1 MLLFFHWVVEK
12 EKKVRKFSRG
22 FEMGFL
28 LKEALRTLCG
38 RNQWSY
44 AVFWK
49 IGCHN
54 SKLLIWEEC
63 YYEPLPWPPHMF
75 GMPDLPYQ
83 NGEGCWFSSES
94 LSSQLGIQEEVRI
107 SSLIKK
113 MTVNNSVIIAG
124 EGIIGRAAFTGS
136 HQWILLNN
144 FTEDAYPPQ
153 VYAEVHHQFSA
164 GIQTVAVIPVLPHGV
179 VQLGSFLPIIENMG
193 FVNDVKSLIFQ
204 LGCVPGA
211 LLSEDYSPPIAG
223 VPVSVDPPVIA
234 SNCPPSVTS
243 GSNQQNNSSHASMS
257 FSVQTPCP
265 LKAETNTCQGSALT
279 PQTHKLNQIS
289 NNPCQPKVIPTSKTN
304 FASQRENRAV
314 EAEVIPS
321 DLDSCLQ
328 QHSVSCN
335 ARSAFNNLIGSGS
348 FGQSGISADNLTLM
362 EQQIISAIG
371 NRDNVN
377 PCVNASSSLN
387 KSQLRTDGGH
397 LLGHNMS
404 SGSTSILGGIPIHG
418 GMSTL
423 LRSNLITSSGSKS
436 SQAST
441 ADFSGVGVG
450 IGPQN
455 CDSSTKAL
463 ANLTSQS
470 VTFPIHVEGSNQ
482 KILVLDL
489 KCASSNQKI
498 DYDLLQAPNPPTFH
512 VEEQVPFSGQNP
524 GFTHDCLHKD
534 GSSQS
539 MMTKDPKDKLDCAK
553 PPSGDDLFDVL
564 GVDLKNQLLNGNWDN
579 LFTYESDANAENME
593 KKIAPMNKEGVT
605 INPDIYSVKETISDS
620 DIFSGMGTDNLLDA
634 VVSKAKSIMKLDSDD
649 MSCRT
654 TLTRNSTAS
663 VPSPACRPVM
673 SGHFQG
679 GLFDFPKNWGKTGAI
694 ETSLLRS
701 GCNKDDAGNCS
712 QTSSVYGSQLSSWV
726 ENSGSVKRENIVS
739 TGYSKQADESCK
751 PNRKRL
757 KPGENPRPRP
767 KDRQMIQDRV
777 KELREIVPNG
787 AKCSIDALL
796 ERTIK
801 HMLFLQSVTKHAD
814 KLKQTGE
821 SKIINKEGG
830 LLLKDNFEGGATW
843 AYEVGSLSMVCPIVV
858 EDLIPPRQ
866 MLVEML
872 CEERGCFLE
881 IADLIRGL
889 GLTILKGVMEAHN
902 DKIWARFAVE
912 ANRDIT
918 RMEIFMSLVCLL
930 EQTVK
935 GNTSSSNAI
944 DSMVY
949 HSFPQATQTTE
960 RSSSLQ

>member
-1 MLLFFHWVVEK
+1 
-12 EKKVRKFSRG
+12 
-22 FEMGFL
+22 MGFL
-28 LKEALRTLCG
+28 LKETLKTLCG

-49 IGCHN
+49 IGCNN

-63 YYEPLPWPPHMF
+63 YYEPLPCPPRMF

-83 NGEGCWFSSES
+83 KGDGCWFSSES
-94 LSSQLGIQEEVRI
+94 QLSQLGIQEEDRI
-107 SSLIKK
+107 CSLINK

-144 FTEDAYPPQ
+144 FTKDTYPPE
-153 VYAEVHHQFSA
+153 VYAELHHQFSA

-193 FVNDVKSLIFQ
+193 FVNDVKSLILH

-211 LLSEDYSPPIAG
+211 LLSEDYSAKLSAERLAGPAITG
-223 VPVSVDPPVIA
+223 VPVSVDPPVIT
-234 SNCPPSVTS
+234 SNCTPSVTN
-243 GSNQQNNSSHASMS
+243 GSNQQSNSSHTSRP
-257 FSVQTPCP
+257 FVQTPCP
-265 LKAETNTCQGSALT
+265 LKAEINTWQGSALT
-279 PQTHKLNQIS
+279 PQTRKLNQIS
-289 NNPCQPKVIPTSKTN
+289 NNPCQPKFIPVSKRS
-304 FASQRENRAV
+304 FAGQRENRVV

-321 DLDSCLQ
+321 NLDSCLQ
-328 QHSVSCN
+328 QHSVSYN
-335 ARSAFNNLIGSGS
+335 ARSAFNNLTGSGS
-348 FGQSGISADNLTLM
+348 VGQSGLSDDNLKYM
-362 EQQIISAIG
+362 EQQIVSAIG

-377 PCVNASSSLN
+377 PCISASSALN
-387 KSQLRTDGGH
+387 MSQLRTDGGRV
-397 LLGHNMS
+397 LGQNLS
-404 SGSTSILGGIPIHG
+404 SGSTSLLGGIPVHG
-418 GMSTL
+418 GMGTL
-423 LRSNLITSSGSKS
+423 LRSNPITSSGSKS
-436 SQAST
+436 PEAST
-441 ADFSGVGVG
+441 AHLSGVEVG
-450 IGPQN
+450 IGLQN
-455 CDSSTKAL
+455 CDSSTKARGCSL

-470 VTFPIHVEGSNQ
+470 STFLMHVECSDE
-482 KILVLDL
+482 KILPVDL
-489 KCASSNQKI
+489 KCASSTNQKI
-498 DYDLLQAPNPPTFH
+498 DYDLLQAPNFPSFH
-512 VEEQVPFSGQNP
+512 AEEHVPICGQIP
-524 GFTHDCLHKD
+524 GFAHDCLHKD

-539 MMTKDPKDKLDCAK
+539 MMTMNPKHKLSCAK

-564 GVDLKNQLLNGNWDN
+564 GVDLKNKLLNGNWN
-579 LFTYESDANAENME
+579 KLFVDESDANAEDMD
-593 KKIAPMNKEGVT
+593 KKVAPMNMQGT
-605 INPDIYSVKETISDS
+605 TTNPDIYSVKEAISDCG
-620 DIFSGMGTDNLLDA
+620 IFSGMGTDHLLDA
-634 VVSKAKSIMKLDSDD
+634 VVSKAKSVVKQDSDD

-654 TLTRNSTAS
+654 TLTRNSTSS

-679 GLFDFPKNWGKTGAI
+679 GLFDFPKNGGKRGAV
-694 ETSLLRS
+694 ETSFLRS
-701 GCNKDDAGNCS
+701 RCNKDDAGNCS
-712 QTSSVYGSQLSSWV
+712 QSSSVYGSQLSSWV
-726 ENSGSVKRENIVS
+726 ENSGSVKRENSVS
-739 TGYSKQADESCK
+739 TGYSKRPDEACK
-751 PNRKRL
+751 PNRKRI

-843 AYEVGSLSMVCPIVV
+843 AYEVGSQSMVCPIIV
-858 EDLIPPRQ
+858 EDLDPPRQ

-872 CEERGCFLE
+872 CEERGFFLE

-912 ANRDIT
+912 ANRDVT
-918 RMEIFMSLVCLL
+918 RMEIFMSLVRLL
-930 EQTVK
+930 EQTMK
-935 GNTSSSNAI
+935 GNASSSNAI
-944 DSMVY
+944 DNMMVY
-949 HSFPQATQTTE
+949 HSFPQATQIPATG
-960 RSSSLQ
+960 RPSSLQ

>member
-1 MLLFFHWVVEK
+1 
-12 EKKVRKFSRG
+12 
-22 FEMGFL
+22 MGFL
-28 LKEALRTLCG
+28 LKEALKTLCG

-63 YYEPLPWPPHMF
+63 YYEPLPCPPRMF

-83 NGEGCWFSSES
+83 NGEGCWFSLES
-94 LSSQLGIQEEVRI
+94 QSSQLGIQEEDRVC
-107 SSLIKK
+107 SLINK
-113 MTVNNSVIIAG
+113 MSVNNSVIIAG
-124 EGIIGRAAFTGS
+124 EGTIGRAAFTGS

-144 FTEDAYPPQ
+144 FTKDAYPPE

-193 FVNDVKSLIFQ
+193 FVNDVKSLILQ

-211 LLSEDYSPPIAG
+211 LLSEDYSAKNSVKRHVEPAIAG
-223 VPVSVDPPVIA
+223 VPVSIDLPVIT
-234 SNCPPSVTS
+234 SNCTPSVTN
-243 GSNQQNNSSHASMS
+243 GSNQQSSSSYASRP
-257 FSVQTPCP
+257 FVQTLCP
-265 LKAETNTCQGSALT
+265 LKAEINTSQGFALT
-279 PQTHKLNQIS
+279 PETRILNQIS
-289 NNPCQPKVIPTSKTN
+289 NNPCLPKVIPISKTS
-304 FASQRENRAV
+304 FAGQRENRVV

-321 DLDSCLQ
+321 ILDSCLQ
-328 QHSVSCN
+328 QHSASYN
-335 ARSAFNNLIGSGS
+335 ARSALNNLTCSGS
-348 FGQSGISADNLTLM
+348 FGQSGLSDDNLTYM

-377 PCVNASSSLN
+377 PCLRASSTLN
-387 KSQLRTDGGH
+387 MSQLKTDGGH
-397 LLGHNMS
+397 IHGHYLG
-404 SGSTSILGGIPIHG
+404 SGSTSLLGGTPTHG

-436 SQAST
+436 PQAST
-441 ADFSGVGVG
+441 TDLSGVEVG
-450 IGPQN
+450 IGLQN
-455 CDSSTKAL
+455 CDSSTKARSCSF
-463 ANLTSQS
+463 ANLTNQS
-470 VTFPIHVEGSNQ
+470 GTFPMHVEGSDQ
-482 KILVLDL
+482 KILPVDL
-489 KCASSNQKI
+489 KCASTNQKM
-498 DYDLLQAPNPPTFH
+498 DYDLLQTPNLPSFH
-512 VEEQVPFSGQNP
+512 AEEHVPISGQIP
-524 GFTHDCLHKD
+524 GLANDCLHKD

-539 MMTKDPKDKLDCAK
+539 MMTMNPKLKLSCAK

-564 GVDLKNQLLNGNWDN
+564 GMDLKHKLLNGNWTN
-579 LFTYESDANAENME
+579 LLADESDANAENVD
-593 KKIAPMNKEGVT
+593 KKVAPMNMQSAAT
-605 INPDIYSVKETISDS
+605 DPDIYSVKEAMSYS
-620 DIFSGMGTDNLLDA
+620 GIFSGMGTDHLLDA
-634 VVSKAKSIMKLDSDD
+634 VVSKAKSVVKQDSDE

-654 TLTRNSTAS
+654 TLTRNSTSS
-663 VPSPACRPVM
+663 VPSPSCKPVM
-673 SGHFQG
+673 SGHVQR
-679 GLFDFPKNWGKTGAI
+679 GLFDFPKNGGKTGAT
-694 ETSLLRS
+694 ETSFLRS

-726 ENSGSVKRENIVS
+726 QNSGSGVKRENSVS
-739 TGYSKQADESCK
+739 TGYSKRPDEACK

-821 SKIINKEGG
+821 SKIINKEDG

-843 AYEVGSLSMVCPIVV
+843 AYEVGSQSMVCPIIV
-858 EDLIPPRQ
+858 EDLNSPRQ

-872 CEERGCFLE
+872 CEERGFFLE

-889 GLTILKGVMEAHN
+889 GLTILKGVMESQN

-912 ANRDIT
+912 ANRDVT
-918 RMEIFMSLVCLL
+918 RMEIFMSLVRLL

-935 GNTSSSNAI
+935 GNASSSNAI
-944 DSMVY
+944 DNMMVY
-949 HSFPQATQTTE
+949 HSFPQMAAT
-960 RSSSLQ
+960 RRPSSLQ